1 MGNRTAETLP
11 LEFTEPK
18 PPRDAAARALARGVM
33 RLLADAGQSCLCEFT
48 LKNGRR
54 ADVIA
59 VAEDGAFSIV
69 EIKTGVA
76 DFRADHKWQDYIPF
90 CDRFYFAVP
99 EDFPQ
104 RLISESR
111 MNGRLGLIV
120 ADAYG
125 AVILRE
131 PTEDKLS
138 GSRRRA
144 LTLRYAQT
152 AGRRLMQILDPGC
165 GL

>member
-1 MGNRTAETLP
+1 MGDRTTETP
-11 LEFTEPK
+11 PIEAAAPE
-18 PPRDAAARALARGVM
+18 PPRDAAAQALARGVM
-33 RLLADAGQSCLCEFT
+33 RLLGDVGQSCLCEFT

-59 VAEDGAFSIV
+59 VATDGMFSIV
-69 EIKTGVA
+69 EIKTSVA

-104 RLISESR
+104 DLIPESC
-111 MNGRLGLIV
+111 GLIV

-131 PTEDKLS
+131 SPEEKLN

-152 AGRRLMQILDPGC
+152 AGRRLMQILDPAN